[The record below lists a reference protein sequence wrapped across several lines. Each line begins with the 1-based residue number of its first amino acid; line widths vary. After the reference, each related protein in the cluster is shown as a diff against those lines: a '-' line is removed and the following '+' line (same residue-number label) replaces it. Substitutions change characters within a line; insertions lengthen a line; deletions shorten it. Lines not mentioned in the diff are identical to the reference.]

1 MPCTPPT
8 GVADAAPFGGVSEAL
23 PGGFRPGGRPSAP
36 PHCFPHCLISALLSR
51 AAYTLITHNL
61 SGAPGTS
68 VVPGLH
74 GCLFRPWLC
83 AQIARAAGRP
93 KAGRCRPTFPGR
105 PSTRDARAAP
115 WTTCNMACNQ
125 CGMQEDCINSFI
137 SILQADLSC
146 SHMASRHGMSPAVMP
161 YPCIH
166 ALHAHTAKAT
176 CEAVPRHPCML
187 L

>member
-1 MPCTPPT
+1 ML
-8 GVADAAPFGGVSEAL
+8 GVL
-23 PGGFRPGGRPSAP
+23 PGTDFVASLFLRHFS
-36 PHCFPHCLISALLSR
+36 SSR
-51 AAYTLITHNL
+51 SVYTLRTF
-61 SGAPGTS
+61 APGTS
-68 VVPGLH
+68 VHGTRPLGVLISALVPGL
-74 GCLFRPWLC
+74 
-83 AQIARAAGRP
+83 RAAGRP